1 MKRYNDFLIVGID
14 HGYGNI
20 KTANTVTP
28 TGITKLDA
36 APTFTKNTLYYDGS
50 YYLIGEG
57 HKEYL
62 PDKWQDND
70 NYLFTLMGIAR
81 ELNREGITSAD
92 VHLAV
97 GLPLT
102 WVNRQREDF
111 RKYMLQHESVD
122 FKYEDKLYSARIVGC
137 SVFPQGYAAVVPY
150 LKDMTGLN
158 MLADIGNGTVNIMK
172 INNRKP
178 ITTQS
183 YTEKMGDS
191 PRCGEMSRS
200 DRGDGHRLGV
210 NQCVKAASNA
220 MMNKLSVTVDETII
234 QSMIRYGKADI
245 DSEYA
250 EVLRQAISDYADGIF
265 SLLRK
270 YEYDPKLMRLY
281 ITGGGGKLIQNFGT
295 YERDRVTIIE
305 DICASAKGYEEFAFA
320 QLKKEGK

>member
-1 MKRYNDFLIVGID
+1 MKRYKDFLIVGID

-28 TGITKLDA
+28 TGITRLDA
-36 APTFTKNTLYYDGS
+36 APIFTRNMLCLDGHF
-50 YYLIGEG
+50 YLIGEG

-62 PDKWQDND
+62 PDKWADID

-81 ELNREGITSAD
+81 ELNREGITAAD
-92 VHLAV
+92 AWLAV

-111 RKYMLQHESVD
+111 RRYMLQRESVE
-122 FKYEDKLYSARIVGC
+122 FQYEDRQFSVRIVGC

-183 YTEKMGDS
+183 YTEKMG
-191 PRCGEMSRS
+191 
-200 DRGDGHRLGV
+200 V

-220 MMNKLSVTVDETII
+220 MMDKLGVTVDETII
-234 QSMIRYGKADI
+234 QTMIRYGKADI

-250 EVLRQAISDYADGIF
+250 DILRQAISEYADSIF
-265 SLLRK
+265 ALLRK
-270 YEYDPKLMRLY
+270 YEYNPKLMRLY
-281 ITGGGGKLIQNFGT
+281 ISGGGGKLIEHFGT
-295 YERDRVTIIE
+295 YEHDRVTIIG
-305 DICASAKGYEEFAFA
+305 DICASAKGYEEFAAA
-320 QLKKEGK
+320 QLHKEGR

>member
-1 MKRYNDFLIVGID
+1 MKRYNNFLIVGID

-81 ELNREGITSAD
+81 ELNRESITSAD

-102 WVNRQREDF
+102 WVNRQREEF
-111 RKYMLQHESVD
+111 RKYMLQRESVD
-122 FKYEDKLYSARIVGC
+122 FKYEDKLYSVRIIGC

-183 YTEKMGDS
+183 YTEKM
-191 PRCGEMSRS
+191 
-200 DRGDGHRLGV
+200 GV

-270 YEYDPKLMRLY
+270 YEYDPKMMRLDRFE
-281 ITGGGGKLIQNFGT
+281 T
-295 YERDRVTIIE
+295 RDFYLVDKTE
-305 DICASAKGYEEFAFA
+305 
-320 QLKKEGK
+320 

>member
-1 MKRYNDFLIVGID
+1 MKRYNNFLIVGID

-62 PDKWQDND
+62 PDKWQDKY

-122 FKYEDKLYSARIVGC
+122 FKYEDKLYSIRIIGC
-137 SVFPQGYAAVVPY
+137 SVFPQGYWKKSSSVRLTRWLP
-150 LKDMTGLN
+150 LSRRTRTSLCRRLWTIPFRSSSRNLQKQ
-158 MLADIGNGTVNIMK
+158 
-172 INNRKP
+172 RKP
-178 ITTQS
+178 
-183 YTEKMGDS
+183 
-191 PRCGEMSRS
+191 
-200 DRGDGHRLGV
+200 
-210 NQCVKAASNA
+210 
-220 MMNKLSVTVDETII
+220 
-234 QSMIRYGKADI
+234 
-245 DSEYA
+245 
-250 EVLRQAISDYADGIF
+250 
-265 SLLRK
+265 
-270 YEYDPKLMRLY
+270 
-281 ITGGGGKLIQNFGT
+281 
-295 YERDRVTIIE
+295 
-305 DICASAKGYEEFAFA
+305 
-320 QLKKEGK
+320 